1 MISFYQLITITY
13 IITAVAL
20 IYFFIQLDKIRS
32 NYTSYVFSLLVIIII
47 AGLIELSIS
56 IKFWTFAT
64 ITYPV
69 YLTILYLIYPIF
81 FLYAK
86 RLVFTRK
93 ELSNEKSYL
102 HYIIPLAALIATS
115 VFYYP
120 LSNESQIDFIAWNP
134 TNETE
139 NSSTDSFLFLLIV
152 VYYAQFFFYLAN
164 FVILLKSS
172 KNNMSDRII
181 DKNIALQWLR
191 VFILTF
197 FLFESIVFLFFF
209 FFPKDVYEIV
219 AQTSSLVIIVFLGL
233 FRINQ
238 STIEIQTRLRKAK
251 VMINDVGHESPKY
264 IIDEDEK
271 KEILKLITDVLT
283 EKKFFIDPN
292 LKVEQFAKKIH
303 VSPKKLSIVINELTG
318 NNFSNF
324 LNEYRIQEAKLLL
337 ETVKDNSSIEEIF
350 LKTGFN
356 SRSTFNRVFKQA
368 TGLTPNEYKLK
379 LNK

>member
-1 MISFYQLITITY
+1 
-13 IITAVAL
+13 
-20 IYFFIQLDKIRS
+20 
-32 NYTSYVFSLLVIIII
+32 
-47 AGLIELSIS
+47 
-56 IKFWTFAT
+56 
-64 ITYPV
+64 
-69 YLTILYLIYPIF
+69 
-81 FLYAK
+81 
-86 RLVFTRK
+86 
-93 ELSNEKSYL
+93 
-102 HYIIPLAALIATS
+102 
-115 VFYYP
+115 
-120 LSNESQIDFIAWNP
+120 
-134 TNETE
+134 
-139 NSSTDSFLFLLIV
+139 
-152 VYYAQFFFYLAN
+152 
-164 FVILLKSS
+164 
-172 KNNMSDRII
+172 MSDRII

-197 FLFESIVFLFFF
+197 FLFESIVFVFFF
-209 FFPKDVYEIV
+209 YFPKDVYEIV

-251 VMINDVGHESPKY
+251 VMINDVGQESPKY

-324 LNEYRIQEAKLLL
+324 LNEYRIEEAKLLL